1 MKVSTVVKIFI
12 GVVICLGIGF
22 VGSIATQTSVDT
34 WYTTLNKPGFNP
46 PSWLFAPVWTLLY
59 ILMGVAAGMVWSRG
73 FHHIWVKTALYHFGF
88 QLVLNASWSIAFF
101 GYQSPLVAMLII
113 IALIVLVLITFKW
126 FKVVNTTAA
135 YLLIPYILWIVY
147 AAALNFEIWRLN

>member
-22 VGSIATQTSVDT
+22 VGSIATQTSVDN

>member
-1 MKVSTVVKIFI
+1 MRVSTVVKIFI

-22 VGSIATQTSVDT
+22 IGSIATQTSVDT
-34 WYTTLNKPGFNP
+34 WYTALNKPSFNP

-59 ILMGVAAGMVWSRG
+59 ILMGVAAGVVWSRG

-101 GYQSPLVAMLII
+101 GYQSPLAAMFIIVALII
-113 IALIVLVLITFKW
+113 LVLLTFKW
-126 FKVVNTTAA
+126 FKVVNKVSA
-135 YLLIPYILWIVY
+135 YLLLPYIVWILY